1 MVVSDYGKL
10 VVLTIV
16 ILGLFGGMIFGDVT
30 MEQVDQ
36 YFLLIIGYLIGNGV
50 NAVRKKAPT
59 SVVMGRVGDDEVL
72 TIHGSYPAERET
84 TDDSGTRPSDS

>member
-10 VVLTIV
+10 IVLTVV
-16 ILGLFGGMIFGDVT
+16 ICGLFGGMIFGDVT

-50 NAVRKKAPT
+50 NAINKKAPT
-59 SVVMGRVGDDEVL
+59 SVVMSKVGDDEVL

-84 TDDSGTRPSDS
+84 NDSGTRPGDS